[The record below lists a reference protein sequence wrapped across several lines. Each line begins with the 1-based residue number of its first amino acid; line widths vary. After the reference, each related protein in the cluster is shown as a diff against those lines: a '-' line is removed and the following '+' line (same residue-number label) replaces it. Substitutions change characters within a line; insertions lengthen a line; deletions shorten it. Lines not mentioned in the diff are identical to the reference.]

1 MTIQIDLFSQQNNDH
16 NSYRHIQYWMVLD
29 AIPTLHKRTLLKLL
43 SYHSIEQLLQL
54 STAQLTAYG
63 LKERQINALLKPN
76 LQLIENNLSWLDN
89 SPEKHIICY
98 DSPHYPQLLKEIS
111 NPPLLLYLQG
121 NISLLN
127 NPQIAIV
134 GSRSCTP
141 YGQEKAYQFA
151 QQLSATGFTITS
163 GLAIGVDGFAHQ
175 GTIDKQGD
183 TIAVLGTG
191 LNNIYPKRHLKLAQ
205 QIKENGLLVSEFWPN
220 AAAFPSNFPRRNRII
235 SGLSLGVLVIEA
247 SKRSGSLITARYALE
262 QNRDV
267 FALPGS
273 IDNAEACGCHQLIQQ
288 GAKLV
293 INTQDIC
300 EEFNHLCLSPIST
313 EEVTTALVGD
323 CHPLLKHIDFHLT
336 TLEQL
341 LERSG
346 FDIVNLQNQLIEL
359 EINGR
364 ITVTAQGYIKLRN

>member
-1 MTIQIDLFSQQNNDH
+1 
-16 NSYRHIQYWMVLD
+16 MVLD
-29 AIPTLHKRTLLKLL
+29 AVPTLNKRTLLKLL

-54 STAQLTAYG
+54 SRDQLQAYG
-63 LKERQINALLKPN
+63 LKEAQITALLKPD
-76 LQLIENNLSWLDN
+76 LKLIESNLSWLDN
-89 SPEKHIICY
+89 SPENQIICY
-98 DSPHYPQLLKEIS
+98 DSPHYPPLLKEIS

-121 NISLLN
+121 NISLLST
-127 NPQIAIV
+127 PQIAIV

-151 QQLSATGFTITS
+151 QQLSAAGFTITS
-163 GLAIGVDGFAHQ
+163 GLAIGIDGFAHQ
-175 GTIDKQGD
+175 GTIDKQGE
-183 TIAVLGTG
+183 TIAILGTG
-191 LNNIYPKRHLKLAQ
+191 LDNVYPKRHLKLAR

-247 SKRSGSLITARYALE
+247 SIRSGSLITARYALE

-273 IDNAEACGCHQLIQQ
+273 IDNTEACGCHQLIQQ

-293 INTQDIC
+293 MNAQDIYD
-300 EEFNHLCLSPIST
+300 EFSHLSLAACSADQQA
-313 EEVTTALVGD
+313 TTLATPP
-323 CHPLLKHIDFHLT
+323 HPLLKYIDFHLT

-341 LERSG
+341 LDRSG
-346 FDIVNLQNQLIEL
+346 FDVASLQNQLIEL
-359 EINGR
+359 EITGR